1 MTQQKRMILIG
12 KTAAG
17 KTTLCQYLTHQ
28 GLVYHK
34 TQTIAVMG
42 GQFIDTPGEYLERV
56 RMRGALSVTAA
67 DADIILFVQDPTA
80 KEKMFPP
87 AYAGSFAK
95 PVVGIVTKSDI
106 ATEEQLK
113 DATEHLKAAGA
124 DHIFV
129 TSSVAGTGF
138 KELFDYLDTL

>member
-28 GLVYHK
+28 DLIYHK

-67 DADIILFVQDPTA
+67 DADIILFVQYNNPCIINISC
-80 KEKMFPP
+80 
-87 AYAGSFAK
+87 AYIKRVKTFL
-95 PVVGIVTKSDI
+95 T
-106 ATEEQLK
+106 T
-113 DATEHLKAAGA
+113 
-124 DHIFV
+124 
-129 TSSVAGTGF
+129 TSS
-138 KELFDYLDTL
+138 

>member
-1 MTQQKRMILIG
+1 MTFLLFP
-12 KTAAG
+12 
-17 KTTLCQYLTHQ
+17 TLYSSFLPK
-28 GLVYHK
+28 Y
-34 TQTIAVMG
+34 I
-42 GQFIDTPGEYLERV
+42 
-56 RMRGALSVTAA
+56 
-67 DADIILFVQDPTA
+67 DIILFVQDPTA

>member
-28 GLVYHK
+28 DLVYHK

-95 PVVGIVTKSDI
+95 PVVGIVTRRAVKRCD
-106 ATEEQLK
+106 
-113 DATEHLKAAGA
+113 GA
-124 DHIFV
+124 SE
-129 TSSVAGTGF
+129 SSRSRSYFCDQQCGRNWI
-138 KELFDYLDTL
+138 

>member
-1 MTQQKRMILIG
+1 
-12 KTAAG
+12 
-17 KTTLCQYLTHQ
+17 
-28 GLVYHK
+28 
-34 TQTIAVMG
+34 MG

-124 DHIFV
+124 NHIFGIIRPAI
-129 TSSVAGTGF
+129 TTWRGSSSSLNSALISVLNALVGNSAAGYV
-138 KELFDYLDTL
+138 KADQR

>member
-1 MTQQKRMILIG
+1 MILIG

-28 GLVYHK
+28 DLVYHK

-67 DADIILFVQDPTA
+67 DADITCLYRIRQQKRKCSRQHMQEVLQ
-80 KEKMFPP
+80 
-87 AYAGSFAK
+87 SRW
-95 PVVGIVTKSDI
+95 
-106 ATEEQLK
+106 
-113 DATEHLKAAGA
+113 
-124 DHIFV
+124 
-129 TSSVAGTGF
+129 
-138 KELFDYLDTL
+138 